1 MSFTYPPALVL
12 LLAIPFV
19 IYLGW
24 PRQRFRRL
32 RDSISTML
40 RVVIVTLL
48 VLALAG
54 VQISQSANRLAVI
67 FLIDVSDS
75 LGIEVQEAQL
85 DYVREAMQSMG
96 PDDLAGVVVFGAEPR
111 TERAVSAVREFA
123 TLQSQPN
130 TGNTNIAAAIR
141 HAIALF
147 PSDAA
152 RRIVILSDGRPT
164 LGSTEAAVQ
173 QAAALGV
180 EVSFVAFTRE
190 AGPEVQV
197 TDLNVPGS
205 ITAGQP
211 FDLSLTIDAEEATT
225 ATVTILDAGTIIQ
238 RQEVELRQGSNSYT
252 LTLPG
257 SGAGFRDFRVQ
268 VEPVDGD
275 SFYQNNQLSTFT
287 QIVGPPRALLVST
300 T

>member
-96 PDDLAGVVVFGAEPR
+96 PDDLAGVVVFGA
-111 TERAVSAVREFA
+111 
-123 TLQSQPN
+123 
-130 TGNTNIAAAIR
+130 
-141 HAIALF
+141 
-147 PSDAA
+147 
-152 RRIVILSDGRPT
+152 
-164 LGSTEAAVQ
+164 
-173 QAAALGV
+173 
-180 EVSFVAFTRE
+180 
-190 AGPEVQV
+190 
-197 TDLNVPGS
+197 
-205 ITAGQP
+205 
-211 FDLSLTIDAEEATT
+211 
-225 ATVTILDAGTIIQ
+225 
-238 RQEVELRQGSNSYT
+238 
-252 LTLPG
+252 
-257 SGAGFRDFRVQ
+257 
-268 VEPVDGD
+268 
-275 SFYQNNQLSTFT
+275 
-287 QIVGPPRALLVST
+287 
-300 T
+300 